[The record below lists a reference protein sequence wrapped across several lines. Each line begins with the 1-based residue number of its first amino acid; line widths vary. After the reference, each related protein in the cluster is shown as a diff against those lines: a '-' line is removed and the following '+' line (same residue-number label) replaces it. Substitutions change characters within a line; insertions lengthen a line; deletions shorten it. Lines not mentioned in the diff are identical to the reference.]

1 MFRANYRSIRP
12 RATDIMLSH
21 EVRDL
26 DTETHMIPPALRLK
40 LISDAVVT
48 EDIQLT
54 SAKLAS

>member
-1 MFRANYRSIRP
+1 
-12 RATDIMLSH
+12 MLSH